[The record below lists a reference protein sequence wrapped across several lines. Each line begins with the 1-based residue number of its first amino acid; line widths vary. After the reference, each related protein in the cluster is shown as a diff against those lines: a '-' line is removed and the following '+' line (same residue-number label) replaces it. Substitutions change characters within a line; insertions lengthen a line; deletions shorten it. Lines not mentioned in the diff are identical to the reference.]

1 MYYVGYKNLNNVF
14 SAESGSEFITQLKFH
29 LYNELVD
36 WIDNTTNVS
45 GGTHLS
51 QCDEF
56 ELNNTENLLRE
67 LLTLSTLNTK
77 EELLIFNYVNDIY
90 DITTDEHHNLG
101 TITLY
106 HLENETSR
114 FDNLNKY
121 QLKREY
127 KNELLRRNKTVNY
140 FLDLEEVLKDIEERQ
155 LFNVEKETIDLD
167 NLKVEVK

>member
-14 SAESGSEFITQLKFH
+14 SAESSSEFITQLKFH

-56 ELNNTENLLRE
+56 ELKNTENLLRE

-114 FDNLNKY
+114 FDNLNRY
-121 QLKREY
+121 QLQRIY
-127 KNELLRRNKTVNY
+127 NNELLDRNEDVDY
-140 FLDLEEVLKDIEERQ
+140 LLVLNDVLNDNEKRQ

-167 NLKVEVK
+167 KLESEMK